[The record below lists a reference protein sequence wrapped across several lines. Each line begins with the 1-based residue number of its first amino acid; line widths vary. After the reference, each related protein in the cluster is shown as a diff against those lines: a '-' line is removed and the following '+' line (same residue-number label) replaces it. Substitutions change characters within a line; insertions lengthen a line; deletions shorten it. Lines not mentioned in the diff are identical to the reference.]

1 MNIPIRTQFDNI
13 GVFEFEGYDDREMVQ
28 QPMHEFIGSIAK
40 STDLTVNEINAISKR
55 DRQTNT

>member
-1 MNIPIRTQFDNI
+1 MNNPIRTQFDNI

-40 STDLTVNEINAISKR
+40 STDLTVNEIKSEYRGNR
-55 DRQTNT
+55 NN